1 MTEEIRDTHYSKQAS
16 LALGAQFDRPAPDW
30 STRFK
35 SSLPIPGAARP
46 NCNFQSVDVWTS
58 GRAGPYPSQC
68 GPLFDDEIAVKF
80 RVQGHDPLVRHEGAH
95 LPIARQ
101 ACLDALDDPV
111 LALLSRGLDQHRRS
125 RDPRPFVLRKHHLQ
139 RGAVFRSTGI
149 SAEELC
155 QVIYVFERLVCTLA
169 EVLSSIA

>member
-1 MTEEIRDTHYSKQAS
+1 MTEEIRDTHYSKLLSRSARSPIDQRRTGLRGS
-16 LALGAQFDRPAPDW
+16 SHPSRFRVLPALTVTSSSGPWTDGRTAPD
-30 STRFK
+30 
-35 SSLPIPGAARP
+35 
-46 NCNFQSVDVWTS
+46 
-58 GRAGPYPSQC
+58 PSQC

-101 ACLDALDDPV
+101 ACLDALDDPI